1 VGISES
7 RKSKAGTPPI
17 LSKNN
22 RTQRRPVKAAMPQG
36 HPFRVNGTEFARRR
50 FLHLTAG
57 AAALPA
63 ISRGATAQTY
73 PSRRIWADE
82 PIEVARLEFVG
93 VTGNRR
99 CVAHAVI
106 ACPTLKEVAEGK
118 CCEGGVAACA
128 AAADDDAV

>member
-17 LSKNN
+17 VSKSS

-57 AAALPA
+57 AAVLPA

-73 PSRRIWADE
+73 PSR
-82 PIEVARLEFVG
+82 PITMIVPF
-93 VTGNRR
+93 
-99 CVAHAVI
+99 
-106 ACPTLKEVAEGK
+106 
-118 CCEGGVAACA
+118 A
-128 AAADDDAV
+128 AAALPMWSGELWLSGW